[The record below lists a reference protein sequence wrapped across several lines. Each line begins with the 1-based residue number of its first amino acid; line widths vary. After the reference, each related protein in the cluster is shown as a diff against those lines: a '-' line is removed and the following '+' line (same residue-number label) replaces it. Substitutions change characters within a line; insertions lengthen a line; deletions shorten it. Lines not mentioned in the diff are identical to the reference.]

1 MTELAH
7 DVLRHR
13 IVPSFTALA
22 EEVTTDMIL
31 DRLIPVVPLAP
42 DERHRAQLG
51 GAIGMTAGLGALA
64 AAAPVRS
71 KAAPGPGPTPE
82 ALLRALDV
90 TVGRHIHGLLPG
102 EFRAHDRGGG
112 TELAQVRPYEPGDDV
127 RHIDWNVT
135 ARMTVPHVRVYV
147 PERALTAWLL
157 LDVSPSMTF
166 GTADRRK
173 ADVAEGV
180 ALAIGHLATQRGN
193 RLGIATFGGDRDLR
207 LQPTGGRQGL
217 LAALVAAR
225 GDVAAYDRPELK
237 GASTPG
243 AVTPAGALS
252 FIGHAA
258 PRGGLVV
265 VVSDFRGPRDWAT
278 AMAGVTSRATV
289 LAVEIRDPREDEL
302 TDVGTLTLVDGE
314 TGREVRVET
323 SSRALRE
330 KFATAAAAERA
341 DLARELRRLGA
352 RHVVLSTSGSWLRSL
367 AGQLRTIR
375 RAS

>member
-1 MTELAH
+1 MT
-7 DVLRHR
+7 
-13 IVPSFTALA
+13 P
-22 EEVTTDMIL
+22 
-31 DRLIPVVPLAP
+31 
-42 DERHRAQLG
+42 
-51 GAIGMTAGLGALA
+51 GALA
-64 AAAPVRS
+64 SLGAAPRS

-90 TVGRHIHGLLPG
+90 TVGRRIHGLIPG

-127 RHIDWNVT
+127 RQIDWNVT
-135 ARMTVPHVRVYV
+135 ARTTVPHVRVHV
-147 PERALTAWLL
+147 PERALTCWLL
-157 LDVSPSMTF
+157 LDASPSMTF

-173 ADVAEGV
+173 VDVAEGV
-180 ALAIGHLATQRGN
+180 ALAVGHLATQRGN
-193 RLGIATFGGDRDLR
+193 RLGVATFGGTRDLR

-225 GDVAAYDRPELK
+225 GDEARGDAPATMANDVK

-243 AVTPAGALS
+243 AITPASALS
-252 FIGHAA
+252 FIGHTAS
-258 PRGGLVV
+258 RGGLVV

-278 AMAGVTSRATV
+278 AMAGVTSRSTV

-323 SSRALRE
+323 SSRQLRE
-330 KFATAAAAERA
+330 RFAQAAADERA

-367 AGQLRTIR
+367 AGQLKTIR

>member
-1 MTELAH
+1 
-7 DVLRHR
+7 
-13 IVPSFTALA
+13 
-22 EEVTTDMIL
+22 
-31 DRLIPVVPLAP
+31 
-42 DERHRAQLG
+42 
-51 GAIGMTAGLGALA
+51 MTAGLGALA

-147 PERALTAWLL
+147 PERALTDWLL

-225 GDVAAYDRPELK
+225 GDSAAFDRPELK

-289 LAVEIRDPREDEL
+289 LVVEIRDPREDEL